1 MNSNSVKNSAK
12 LLNNVLQTY
21 ILDRTSYIHDICHI
35 GYYLQIRFPNLKP
48 QIHCKI
54 IWRQT
59 TFHIMWLKLPLFYA
73 DIALYLLHVHFSLI

>member
-1 MNSNSVKNSAK
+1 MLVSEFKYVKVAQQCFSNLYLS
-12 LLNNVLQTY
+12 
-21 ILDRTSYIHDICHI
+21 RTSYINDICHI

-59 TFHIMWLKLPLFYA
+59 TFHIMWPKLPLFYA